1 MKENWFIGLPVDAGR
16 WLAPLVRSAPSC
28 VRLFHPEDV
37 HMTVAFLGAV
47 GPEAASRAWATV
59 LGYQSSPIELAL
71 GPLRAMGNPRRPSA
85 LSVLVESGNDRVAAL
100 IGALRGPACAAADA
114 RPDDR
119 PPLPHITIA
128 RPSRS
133 ASAEERRA
141 AVAWALAQPAVGA
154 KVVLDRLVLFTW
166 ATDRRE
172 RQFRIVEQ
180 KPLSGSA

>member
-1 MKENWFIGLPVDAGR
+1 MKANWFIALPVDAGR
-16 WLAPLVRSAPSC
+16 WLAPLVRTAPAQ
-28 VRLFHPEDV
+28 VRVFHPEDV
-37 HMTVAFLGAV
+37 HITVAFLGQVAA
-47 GPEAASRAWATV
+47 EAASRAWATV
-59 LGYQSSPIELAL
+59 LGYSSSPIELSL
-71 GPLRAMGNPRRPSA
+71 GGLRAMGNPRRPSA

-100 IGALRGPACAAADA
+100 IATLRAPACAAADA

-133 ASAEERRA
+133 ASAEELRT
-141 AVAWALAQPAVGA
+141 AVEWARAQPSVGA

-172 RQFRIVEQ
+172 RQFRIVER
-180 KPLSGSA
+180 KPLAS

>member
-1 MKENWFIGLPVDAGR
+1 MRANWFIGLPVDAGR
-16 WLAPLVRSAPSC
+16 WLTPLVRTAPAH
-28 VRLFHPEDV
+28 VRLFHPDDV

-47 GPEAASRAWATV
+47 GPEAAERAWATV
-59 LGYQSSPIELAL
+59 LGYQSSPIELSL
-71 GPLRAMGNPRRPSA
+71 GGLRAMGNPRRPSA

-100 IGALRGPACAAADA
+100 IAALRGPACAAADA

-128 RPSRS
+128 RPARD
-133 ASAEERRA
+133 ASADERRA
-141 AVAWALAQPAVGA
+141 AVEWARAQPPVNA

-172 RQFRIVEQ
+172 RQFRVVHQ
-180 KPLSGSA
+180 QLLSGGS